1 MTRRYILLVLFFAD
15 HLFTLFIKI
24 FLFCGENINISNGYL
39 FAELVRSV
47 YSLSVDCICHT
58 VSISVGAGYTHQNQT
73 QSLFFLYNTRRII
86 PDVIYLCCCHPRVSF
101 FYSRAMLN
109 CSFTP
114 RISYRTPTS
123 SSHVLCYHIHSRP
136 LLLDVAY
143 ITRALFFYIYNI
155 II

>member
-1 MTRRYILLVLFFAD
+1 MTRRYILLVLFFAV

-73 QSLFFLYNTRRII
+73 QSFFFLYNTRRII

-114 RISYRTPTS
+114 RIYQLPHA
-123 SSHVLCYHIHSRP
+123 HVV
-136 LLLDVAY
+136 VA
-143 ITRALFFYIYNI
+143 RALLSYTQQAIAVGCCLYYASSLFLYT
-155 II
+155 

>member
-1 MTRRYILLVLFFAD
+1 MTRRYILLVLFFAV

-24 FLFCGENINISNGYL
+24 FLCVENINISNGS
-39 FAELVRSV
+39 FCCVGSV

-58 VSISVGAGYTHQNQT
+58 VSISVGVGYTSKPDT
-73 QSLFFLYNTRRII
+73 KSFLGYNNTRRII

-143 ITRALFFYIYNI
+143 ITRALFFYIHNI